1 MIPQTGTILCIEDA
15 RASRCAILTTAGY
28 TAISA
33 NLRQALRMLRDRTF
47 DIVLAV
53 GVSDR
58 ELHSIR
64 EAAHHA
70 VVFPVGESI
79 PSTVLL
85 FMVDESLV
93 QLHKGRRG
101 EESGPSLTIGRN
113 LR

>member
-28 TAISA
+28 TAVSA
-33 NLRQALRMLRDRTF
+33 NLRGALRMLRGRTF

-58 ELHSIR
+58 ELNSVR

-70 VVFPVGESI
+70 VVFPVGECI

-85 FMVDESLV
+85 FMVDESLR
-93 QLHKGRRG
+93 QLHKGRQG
-101 EESGPSLTIGRN
+101 EGRVQSLTIGKD